1 MGVARKDTLEEFKE
15 RLDRIVVTCQRP
27 EERRIG
33 YGNLRH
39 EYSEYS
45 KDGKTTVNIAVIYE
59 TPGGSTTQINISFD
73 NGTGTYSYLDRDLE
87 THIASHDPDQVIATI
102 EEVVEGIPTK
112 RSKQLINQVDNWLEM
127 GKGRYEIFGELNK
140 LLQTEFLGGRI
151 STNELKEGIQHVV
164 EQYAKVADEGT

>member
-1 MGVARKDTLEEFKE
+1 MSGHPSLEEFKR
-15 RLDRIVVTCQRP
+15 RLDEIIVAYQRP

-59 TPGGSTTQINISFD
+59 TPGGSTTQVNITYDNDEGSF
-73 NGTGTYSYLDRDLE
+73 SHLDRDLQ
-87 THIASHDPDQVIATI
+87 THITTHDPDRVIGAI
-102 EEVVEGIPTK
+102 EEAITEIPRK
-112 RSKQLINQVDNWLEM
+112 RTHQLMGQIENWMQM

-151 STNELKEGIQHVV
+151 TTYELKEGIQHVV
-164 EQYAKVADEGT
+164 HEYSKAAS